1 MHDFL
6 GSVGRIRLRGLGR
19 YETVDALPLLE
30 DRSEAPT
37 LGRLPLQD
45 RNPYLDLIRLEP
57 IPRYVLSC
65 QTSLTSD
72 RNKCSEAGGVL
83 AGSGR
88 CLRKAKA
95 SQ

>member
-6 GSVGRIRLRGLGR
+6 GSVGRIRLGALDR
-19 YETVDALPLLE
+19 YEALNALSIPE
-30 DRSEAPT
+30 DRTEAAT
-37 LGRLPLQD
+37 LGRLPLQE

-57 IPRYVLSC
+57 IPRYVLLC